1 MCIVWTFV
9 FGFYHKVGP
18 PFLLQSVQ
26 GGLYDLFDTPSFTQ
40 WVQFLNKSKVEW
52 YRVYL
57 IVSIPHFVC
66 DSVGL
71 GYQYSEIYIEKQSNP
86 LFRYLRGILLPYLS
100 IKLHVCDYFS
110 CPFPC
115 EYLSKNCFHSL
126 ITGYTPGRFLVKFS
140 KQNFCCIYSMQY
152 LDSMIIFEPTA
163 FKLSFIFIELI
174 TNYSN

>member
-1 MCIVWTFV
+1 MLNSKAMFIVWTFV

-26 GGLYDLFDTPSFTQ
+26 GGLYDLFDTPSFTR

-71 GYQYSEIYIEKQSNP
+71 GYQYSEIYI
-86 LFRYLRGILLPYLS
+86 YI
-100 IKLHVCDYFS
+100 
-110 CPFPC
+110 
-115 EYLSKNCFHSL
+115 SKNSL
-126 ITGYTPGRFLVKFS
+126 IL
-140 KQNFCCIYSMQY
+140 YS
-152 LDSMIIFEPTA
+152 DT
-163 FKLSFIFIELI
+163 
-174 TNYSN
+174 